1 MVNYSDNAD
10 ALKFNALKPSSDKPS
25 PVIAK
30 NISSEFLLVLPCTYL
45 SHHREMV
52 IIP

>member
-25 PVIAK
+25 PVVAK
-30 NISSEFLLVLPCTYL
+30 NISSKSSC
-45 SHHREMV
+45 
-52 IIP
+52 